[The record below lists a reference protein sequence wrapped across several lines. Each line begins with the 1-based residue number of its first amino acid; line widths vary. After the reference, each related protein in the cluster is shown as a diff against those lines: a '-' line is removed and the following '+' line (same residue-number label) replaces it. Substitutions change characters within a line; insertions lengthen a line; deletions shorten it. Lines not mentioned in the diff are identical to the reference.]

1 MHYFIFLHSTNQ
13 FLKTSQIDEV
23 ISAKLLIIE
32 IDPNVELTRIV
43 ISVILHGPDANINPH
58 SLYMSSAQDSSL
70 KCTKHYLC
78 NFFEET

>member
-43 ISVILHGPDANINPH
+43 TSVILHSSDANINLH
-58 SLYMSSAQDSSL
+58 SFYMSSAQDSSL
-70 KCTKHYLC
+70 KCIKHYLR